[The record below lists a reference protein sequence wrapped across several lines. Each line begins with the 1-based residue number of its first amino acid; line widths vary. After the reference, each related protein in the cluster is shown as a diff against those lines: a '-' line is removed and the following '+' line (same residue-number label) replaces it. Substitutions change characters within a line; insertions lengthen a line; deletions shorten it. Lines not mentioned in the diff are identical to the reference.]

1 MYGKDPLKNCL
12 GVVDIENHF
21 SEDNLKSIRFKEGA
35 SAVNELR
42 NLLGYKHVKDKSK
55 TDKDDFLSN
64 WKHVVQTRP
73 FTMSRMNELCDM
85 AKHIRIND
93 DMNARQILL
102 YVPSY

>member
-1 MYGKDPLKNCL
+1 M
-12 GVVDIENHF
+12 
-21 SEDNLKSIRFKEGA
+21 
-35 SAVNELR
+35 NELL

-102 YVPSY
+102 YVNKLLKPYEICIKSYRGKSIT